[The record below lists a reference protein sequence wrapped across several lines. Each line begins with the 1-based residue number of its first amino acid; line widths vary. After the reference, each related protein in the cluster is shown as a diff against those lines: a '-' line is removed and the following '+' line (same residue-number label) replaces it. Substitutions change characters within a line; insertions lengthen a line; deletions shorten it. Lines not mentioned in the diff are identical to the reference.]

1 MKIKAESKSC
11 SGHKRAVTVLT
22 IDGGEGI
29 VSLKADVKSDEFLDA
44 DSAVITSFYIVISTA
59 PRHCSATANIGA
71 VLFSA
76 TKSATFPMKH
86 SC

>member
-11 SGHKRAVTVLT
+11 SGHKRAATVLT

-44 DSAVITSFYIVISTA
+44 DSAVITSFS
-59 PRHCSATANIGA
+59 HCDFDSATA
-71 VLFSA
+71 LQR
-76 TKSATFPMKH
+76 H
-86 SC
+86 SEYWMPSCFLRQSQRHSR

>member
-11 SGHKRAVTVLT
+11 SGHKRAATVLT

-44 DSAVITSFYIVISTA
+44 DNL
-59 PRHCSATANIGA
+59 NIAFQIGK
-71 VLFSA
+71 VRR
-76 TKSATFPMKH
+76 KDGR
-86 SC
+86 